1 MKKITRHY
9 SQTLYLF
16 VIYGLFILVLLGI
29 FFTYTY
35 THYRNNTL
43 EDSERSLENM
53 CASINNFVE
62 IQLNDL
68 STLSMNIVYS
78 NMIKTNFKDF
88 SDSYQKTDEDETEI
102 VSSRQNAET
111 IHDIVTAMI
120 GAYQSASEIKLY
132 DMNGSYVESGYWM
145 SISKVELESL
155 SWYDEVLELNGYK
168 YISTPKTRKDLP
180 ATGKN
185 LNAQR
190 FISLIRLFLDRD
202 GMPEGIAEVVQD
214 CGKIFALASQ
224 LEDSNPD
231 IQVYIYNSRNE
242 LVYPYTAFGI
252 YEAESY
258 ENLIEKNGIKD
269 GSCQIVKNKENENVL
284 VTCGTMETYGW
295 NVVLLQSEA
304 SIYKSLETF
313 RKMFIRITCLSILLT
328 LLICFYISRRF
339 TIPLQKLTAAT
350 KKITIGRVLD
360 EKKVNLTTADSNIK
374 ELSILCNSVRNMYD
388 KLRSNSREI
397 LLLRNEEMRAKLQAT
412 QSLINP
418 HFLYNSLTTISA
430 MAEEDMNDDIV
441 KICEALCVHFR
452 YISAS
457 GEMIVPLRKELEK
470 SRYYLECMRLRFTE
484 ELEFTFD
491 IPENVKD
498 IPVPKLIAQPVLENA
513 FKYAFVC
520 RPPWK
525 LSITARLDGEHWQ
538 LMIEDN
544 VGTMTEEKKNEL
556 LKIYKNL
563 DLNEELKSMKIGGM
577 GLKNVYLRLM
587 LLYGEEAI
595 FRIENQEGHH
605 TRFILGG
612 NIHPKK
618 GLNLPENEIP
628 EITRG
633 RELCKTQ
640 NTTM

>member
-16 VIYGLFILVLLGI
+16 VIYGLFILILLGI

-35 THYRNNTL
+35 SHYRENTL
-43 EDSERSLENM
+43 EEAKRSLENM
-53 CASINNFVE
+53 CASINNSVE
-62 IQLNDL
+62 IQLDDL

-78 NMIKTNFKDF
+78 NMIKTNFREF
-88 SDSYQKTDEDETEI
+88 SDSYGKADDEAEI
-102 VSSRQNAET
+102 VSSRQNAEV

-120 GAYQSASEIKLY
+120 GAYQSASEIRLY
-132 DMNGSYVESGYWM
+132 AMDGSYVESGYWM
-145 SISKVELESL
+145 STSNMDLESL
-155 SWYDEVLELNGYK
+155 PWYDEVMELNGYK

-185 LNAQR
+185 RNTQK
-190 FISLIRLFLDRD
+190 FISLVRLFLNRD
-202 GMPEGIAEVVQD
+202 GAPEGIAEVVQD

-231 IQVYIYNSRNE
+231 IQVCIYNSRQE
-242 LVYPYTAFGI
+242 MVYPYSVFDMYHCEPYRHLVEK
-252 YEAESY
+252 YELTDGRSQM
-258 ENLIEKNGIKD
+258 IKNND
-269 GSCQIVKNKENENVL
+269 GQNML
-284 VTCGTMETYGW
+284 ATCKTIDDYDW
-295 NVVLLQSEA
+295 SVVLLQSED
-304 SIYKSLETF
+304 SIYEPLKAFQT
-313 RKMFIRITCLSILLT
+313 MFMRISCISIVLT

-350 KKITIGRVLD
+350 KKITIDRVLD
-360 EKKVNLTTADSNIK
+360 EKKVNLTSADSAIK
-374 ELSILCNSVRNMYD
+374 ELSILCESVRNMYD
-388 KLRSNSREI
+388 KLRSTSREV
-397 LLLRNEEMRAKLQAT
+397 LLLRNEETRAKLQAT

-418 HFLYNSLTTISA
+418 HFLYNSLTNISA
-430 MAEEDMNDDIV
+430 MAEEDMNEDIV

-457 GEMIVPLRKELEK
+457 GEMIVPMEKELEK
-470 SRYYLECMRLRFTE
+470 SRAYLECMQLRFTE
-484 ELEFTFD
+484 DLEYTFD
-491 IPENVKD
+491 IAEDVKEV
-498 IPVPKLIAQPVLENA
+498 PVPKLIAQPVLENA

-525 LSITARLDGEHWQ
+525 LSVTARLKGEHWR

-544 VGTMTEEKKNEL
+544 VGTMTDAKKKEL
-556 LKIYKNL
+556 LKLYENL

-577 GLKNVYLRLM
+577 GLKNVYLRLK
-587 LLYGEEAI
+587 LLYGEDAV
-595 FRIENQEGHH
+595 FQIENQAGKY

-618 GLNLPENEIP
+618 GISLPGSEVLEDS
-628 EITRG
+628 
-633 RELCKTQ
+633 L
-640 NTTM
+640 